1 MHNNK
6 EPTSVSIVMAEL
18 TGADDFRSVKQLRE
32 HTRLCSNRVTAAL
45 HHLHKRKCVD
55 FISDLNG
62 VWWYATPE
70 TDDRCFCVDERT
82 PEVKKRKPRKS
93 KKEK

>member
-1 MHNNK
+1 MNK
-6 EPTSVSIVMAEL
+6 EPTSTSIVLAEL
-18 TGADDFRSVKQLRE
+18 TGADDFRNVKQLKE

-55 FISDLNG
+55 FISDANG

-70 TDDRCFCVDERT
+70 CDDRTRTVEQRT
-82 PEVKKRKPRKS
+82 PETRPRKRKP
-93 KKEK
+93 KKVSE